1 MNSAAQALRDAA
13 DCVEACAI
21 GEIKSDEIKLIA
33 YHIKRLC
40 GSADVGEESKLLLRM
55 LDRG

>member
-1 MNSAAQALRDAA
+1 MNSAAQTLRDAA
-13 DCVEACAI
+13 DCVATSAI

-40 GSADVGEESKLLLRM
+40 GAADVGEETRLLIRILER
-55 LDRG
+55 

>member
-40 GSADVGEESKLLLRM
+40 GGGDVGEETRLLIRILER
-55 LDRG
+55 